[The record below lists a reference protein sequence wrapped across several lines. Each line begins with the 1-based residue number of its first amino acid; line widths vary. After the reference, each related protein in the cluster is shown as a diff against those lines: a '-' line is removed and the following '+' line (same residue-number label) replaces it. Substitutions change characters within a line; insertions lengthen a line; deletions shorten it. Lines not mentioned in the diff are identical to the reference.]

1 MDTMLKPV
9 PPSPFTR
16 SLSLSF
22 RAAAAPFLECLLSSC
37 WTHRLSG
44 TELAADGLRRESKCV
59 MEFASL
65 LQLRLKGWLARE
77 TSRDLSC
84 RGSRVGDQKERG
96 FNFKE
101 SKSFGSQVSV
111 RVRERGREKGERGKA
126 RQEQELTRGWEQD
139 ARESG
144 PATNDRRASSAR

>member
-1 MDTMLKPV
+1 
-9 PPSPFTR
+9 
-16 SLSLSF
+16 
-22 RAAAAPFLECLLSSC
+22 
-37 WTHRLSG
+37 
-44 TELAADGLRRESKCV
+44 

-65 LQLRLKGWLARE
+65 LQLRLKGWLARG

-111 RVRERGREKGERGKA
+111 RVRERGRETEGEAGAGAGKRLGA
-126 RQEQELTRGWEQD
+126 GCQ
-139 ARESG
+139 RERTS
-144 PATNDRRASSAR
+144 D